1 MSQKTAAIDQAV
13 KFSKKCPECGLRN
26 FPDAER
32 CRRCDS
38 ELSRGSTGTREFRHV
53 RIESGAPAQPRV
65 RSLLILATSL
75 VVLFAVVMFYVRRDL
90 QGAIAAL
97 REAVVA
103 QPSTAEVE
111 ISGEDP
117 AYQDARSLKSAGR
130 ILAELK
136 RFRVTTQ
143 NSMTYDEYDEMLVH
157 LEADLNSTLPAF
169 ARHEPDDENF
179 RQEVAAALRDYTA
192 ARNWWKTT
200 LRNSRVLND
209 NDRVARL
216 QEEWSS
222 ARTHLDNAEKLLLH

>member
-13 KFSKKCPECGLRN
+13 KFSKKCYGCGLRN
-26 FPDAER
+26 FPDAEL

-38 ELSRGSTGTREFRHV
+38 ELSRGSTGAREFRHV

-75 VVLFAVVMFYVRRDL
+75 VVLFAVVMFYVRQDL
-90 QGAIAAL
+90 QEAIAAL

-117 AYQDARSLKSAGR
+117 AYQDARSLKSATQ

-136 RFRVTTQ
+136 RFQVTTQ
-143 NSMTYDEYDEMLVH
+143 NRMTYEEYDEMLVH
-157 LEADLNSTLPAF
+157 LEAEMNSTLPAF

-200 LRNSRVLND
+200 LRNSQVLND

-216 QEEWSS
+216 QEEWGS